1 MMKTIDDGV
10 KVTPTF
16 GVIVVAAITH
26 QFRSDCQSAFL
37 TVYDFQNN
45 KQEEQFRQPKI

>member
-16 GVIVVAAITH
+16 GVIVVAAISH
-26 QFRSDCQSAFL
+26 QFKSDCHTAFL
-37 TVYDFQNN
+37 TVYGSQNN
-45 KQEEQFRQPKI
+45 KQEKQYGQPKI